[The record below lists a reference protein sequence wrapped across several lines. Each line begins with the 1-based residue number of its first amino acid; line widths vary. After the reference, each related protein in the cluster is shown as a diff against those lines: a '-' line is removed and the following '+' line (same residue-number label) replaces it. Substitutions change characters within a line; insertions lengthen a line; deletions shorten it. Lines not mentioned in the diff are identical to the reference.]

1 MKTVLPILLLFIILT
16 SCGRRRAIERAEQI
30 ALEYNIKTIAVI
42 PVEFEFIGRYPQNVD
57 SAKWQQTILQQKR
70 FTYQSMYTNLTN
82 YYDYYRRTASQVQ
95 FQSLDR
101 TLSLLTENGISDSA
115 AAVTDPL
122 KLASILG
129 VDAVLTMK
137 VTQNRIMSDEAAL
150 GANVLGNVINT
161 TIPKANLPVYAVKT
175 GDLYVSCSLVKNG
188 YAVWSNQF
196 RRETDWNRPV
206 QEAIQN
212 ATRTIALRFPL

>member
-1 MKTVLPILLLFIILT
+1 MKQFLLILSLFIIFT
-16 SCGRRRAIERAEQI
+16 SCSRKRAIESVQQ
-30 ALEYNIKTIAVI
+30 YNIRTVAVL
-42 PVEFEFIGRYPQNVD
+42 PVEFEFTGRHLQNVD
-57 SAKWQQTILQQKR
+57 PAKWQQTILQQKR
-70 FTYQSMYTNLTN
+70 FTQQSMYTNLTN
-82 YYDYYRRTASQVQ
+82 YYNYHKRNASQVQ
-95 FQSLDR
+95 FQALDR

-122 KLASILG
+122 KLAKILG

-150 GANVLGNVINT
+150 GANILGNVINT
-161 TIPKANLPVYAVKT
+161 TIPRANLPVYAVKT
-175 GDLYVSCSLVKNG
+175 GDLYVSCSLVQNG

-206 QEAIQN
+206 QETIQN
-212 ATRTIALRFPL
+212 ATRTIALQFPL